1 MTMEKY
7 IKPFVEVC
15 KTVFTEFVH
24 CEAAEG
30 APFFIGKGTAQEWD
44 ISGII
49 GLAGEARGAVAVSM
63 KKELAF
69 KLTEQLTG
77 QEYYAMD
84 DEVADAI
91 GELVNIIAGNAKQ
104 RLENVFN
111 LVISLPS
118 VVTGAGHEIK
128 FPSEQARI
136 MCIPFKVLGTHTFW
150 LSVALES
157 SKGA

>member
-1 MTMEKY
+1 MEKY

-15 KTVFTEFVH
+15 KTVFKEFVQ

-30 APFFIGKGTAQEWD
+30 IPFFISKGTAQEWD

-77 QEYYAMD
+77 QKHDSMD
-84 DEVADAI
+84 DEVTDAM

-104 RLENVFN
+104 RLENIFN

-118 VVTGAGHEIK
+118 VITGAGHEIK
-128 FPSEQARI
+128 WPSEQARI
-136 MCIPFKVLGTHTFW
+136 ICIPFKVFETYTFW

-157 SKGA
+157 SKGV

>member
-1 MTMEKY
+1 MEQY

-15 KTVFTEFVH
+15 KTVFKDFVQ
-24 CEAAEG
+24 CEAEAG
-30 APFFIGKGTAQEWD
+30 APFFINRETAQEWD

-69 KLTEQLTG
+69 KITEQLTG
-77 QEYYAMD
+77 QEYNAMD
-84 DEVADAI
+84 EEVIDAI

-104 RLENVFN
+104 RLENDFN

-136 MCIPFKVLGTHTFW
+136 MCIPFKVLKTHNFW